1 MSDAEHPAV
10 ATLYD
15 VVMALPERY
24 VLGDHR
30 EFLAAGASGRVLDIG
45 TGTGA
50 QLPQFATQAAEVT
63 ALHAVEP
70 DSTMRS
76 RARDRA
82 GEIDLPVRISGARAE
97 SLPYDDDSFD
107 ILVASLVFCTIQD
120 PEAALDE
127 VARVLSP
134 GGEFRFLEHVRAS
147 GAVGRV
153 HDLAAPCWHAVAGGC
168 TLNRRT
174 GEQFQRDERFE
185 LLEYDRFDSGVT
197 GVVPLVRGRMRRR
210 SGQSLPRRLVS

>member
-1 MSDAEHPAV
+1 MGDAEHPVV

-50 QLPQFATQAAEVT
+50 QLPQFATQAADVT

-82 GEIDLPVRISGARAE
+82 GEIDLPVRISGARV
-97 SLPYDDDSFD
+97 
-107 ILVASLVFCTIQD
+107 VASLVFCTIQD

-174 GEQFQRDERFE
+174 GERFQHDDRFE

-210 SGQSLPRRLVS
+210 SGQSLSLGLVS